1 MPMSHIDSN
10 SSTLSEAARFGID
23 YARQQLAG
31 KSILV
36 LTGAGVSTESGIP
49 DYRGEGKTERHPMT
63 FDVFMGTEQA
73 RARYWARSYVG
84 WSVIANAKPN
94 GSHFAL
100 AQAESLG
107 RISHIITQNV
117 DSLHQQAGSKKV
129 TELHGRLDKVICM
142 SCRQLLDRSKMDL
155 LIEKLNPEIQK
166 DLSVEFT
173 PDGDAEVEAT
183 ANFKIPNCPECFGI
197 LKPDVVFFGE
207 SVPAERVASTME
219 QLERSDVLLVAG
231 SSLTVNSGMRFARAA
246 SKAGKPIVIVN
257 VGPTKAD
264 ELALAK
270 IEAPTSIALEELL
283 ID

>member
-1 MPMSHIDSN
+1 MLNINPN
-10 SSTLSEAARFGID
+10 PLTLSEAARFGLD
-23 YARQQLAG
+23 YAREQLAG

-63 FDVFMGTEQA
+63 FDVFMGTEAA

-142 SCRQLLDRSKMDL
+142 SCRS
-155 LIEKLNPEIQK
+155 LIERLRMDSLIEIANPSIKK

-173 PDGDAEVEAT
+173 PDGDAEIEAT
-183 ANFKIPNCPECFGI
+183 ADFRIPPCPSCGGI

-207 SVPAERVASTME
+207 SVPTERVAATMDH
-219 QLERSDVLLVAG
+219 LERCDALLVAG

-246 SKAGKPIVIVN
+246 NKAGKPIVIVN

-264 ELALAK
+264 EFALAK

>member
-1 MPMSHIDSN
+1 MPSIDSN
-10 SSTLSEAARFGID
+10 PPTLSEAARFGLD

-49 DYRGEGKTERHPMT
+49 DYRGEGKKERHPMT
-63 FDVFMGTEQA
+63 FDVFMGSELA
-73 RARYWARSYVG
+73 RKRYWARSYVG

-94 GSHFAL
+94 ASHFAL

-107 RISHIITQNV
+107 RISHLITQNV
-117 DSLHQQAGSKKV
+117 DSLHQVAGSKLV
-129 TELHGRLDKVICM
+129 TDLHGRLDQVICM
-142 SCRQLLDRSKMDL
+142 SCKTRTSRLEMDAS
-155 LIEKLNPEIQK
+155 IEELNPGIAK
-166 DLSVEFT
+166 DVSVEFT

-183 ANFKIPNCPECFGI
+183 ADFRIPSCPKCQGV

-207 SVPAERVASTME
+207 TVPAERVAITMSE
-219 QLERSDVLLVAG
+219 LEKSDALLVAG

-257 VGPTKAD
+257 LGPTRAD
-264 ELALAK
+264 QIAVAK
-270 IEAPTSIALEELL
+270 IEAPTSVALEELL

>member
-1 MPMSHIDSN
+1 MPNIDSN
-10 SSTLSEAARFGID
+10 PLTLSEAARFGLD
-23 YARQQLAG
+23 YAREQLAG

-63 FDVFMGTEQA
+63 FDVFMGTEAA

-94 GSHFAL
+94 ASHFAL

-142 SCRQLLDRSKMDL
+142 TCRTLIDRLRMDD
-155 LIEKLNPEIQK
+155 LIEDLNPAIRK

-173 PDGDAEVEAT
+173 PDGDAEVEA
-183 ANFKIPNCPECFGI
+183 ASDFRIPPCPGCGGI

-207 SVPAERVASTME
+207 SVPTERVASTME
-219 QLERSDVLLVAG
+219 QLERAEALLVAG
-231 SSLTVNSGMRFARAA
+231 SSLTVNSGMRFARVANK
-246 SKAGKPIVIVN
+246 SGKPIVIVN
-257 VGPTKAD
+257 VGPTRAD
-264 ELALAK
+264 EIALAK
-270 IEAPTSIALEELL
+270 IEAPTSVALEELL

>member
-1 MPMSHIDSN
+1 MLNINPN
-10 SSTLSEAARFGID
+10 PSTLSEAARFGLD
-23 YARQQLAG
+23 YAREQLAG

-49 DYRGEGKTERHPMT
+49 DYRGAGKTERHPMT
-63 FDVFMGTEQA
+63 FDVFMGSETA

-94 GSHFAL
+94 ASHFAL

-142 SCRQLLDRSKMDL
+142 SCRTLIDRLRMDS
-155 LIEKLNPEIQK
+155 LIENANPNIRK
-166 DLSVEFT
+166 DMSVEFT
-173 PDGDAEVEAT
+173 PDGDAEIEAT
-183 ANFKIPNCPECFGI
+183 ADFRIPPCPSCGGI

-207 SVPAERVASTME
+207 GVPTERVSATMN
-219 QLERSDVLLVAG
+219 QLERSDALLVAG

-246 SKAGKPIVIVN
+246 NKAGKPIVIVN

-264 ELALAK
+264 EIALAK
-270 IEAPTSIALEELL
+270 IEAPTSVALAELL

>member
-1 MPMSHIDSN
+1 MLNINPN
-10 SSTLSEAARFGID
+10 PLTLSEAARFGLD
-23 YARQQLAG
+23 YAREQLAG

-63 FDVFMGTEQA
+63 FDVFMGTETA

-107 RISHIITQNV
+107 RISHVITQNV

-142 SCRQLLDRSKMDL
+142 SCRS
-155 LIEKLNPEIQK
+155 LIERLRMDSLIEIANPSIKK

-173 PDGDAEVEAT
+173 PDGDAEIEAT
-183 ANFKIPNCPECFGI
+183 ADFRIPPCPSCGGI

-207 SVPAERVASTME
+207 SVPTERVAATMD
-219 QLERSDVLLVAG
+219 QLERCDALLVAG

-246 SKAGKPIVIVN
+246 NKAGKPIVIVN

-264 ELALAK
+264 EFALAK

>member
-1 MPMSHIDSN
+1 MLNINPN
-10 SSTLSEAARFGID
+10 PLTLSEAARFGLD
-23 YARQQLAG
+23 YAREQLAG

-63 FDVFMGTEQA
+63 FDVFMGTEAA

-142 SCRQLLDRSKMDL
+142 SCRT
-155 LIEKLNPEIQK
+155 LIERLRMDSLIEEANPSIKK
-166 DLSVEFT
+166 DMSVEFT

-183 ANFKIPNCPECFGI
+183 ADFRIPPCPNCGGI

-207 SVPAERVASTME
+207 SVPTERVAATMD
-219 QLERSDVLLVAG
+219 QLERCDALLVAG

-246 SKAGKPIVIVN
+246 NKAGKPIVIVN

-264 ELALAK
+264 EIALAK

>member
-1 MPMSHIDSN
+1 MPNIDPN
-10 SSTLSEAARFGID
+10 PLTLSEAARFGLD
-23 YARQQLAG
+23 YAREQLAG

-63 FDVFMGTEQA
+63 FDVFMGTEAA

-94 GSHFAL
+94 ASHFAL

-142 SCRQLLDRSKMDL
+142 TCRALIDRLRMDD
-155 LIEKLNPEIQK
+155 LIEDLNPTIRK

-173 PDGDAEVEAT
+173 PDGDAEVEA
-183 ANFKIPNCPECFGI
+183 ASDFRIPPCKGCGGI

-207 SVPAERVASTME
+207 SVPTERVASTME
-219 QLERSDVLLVAG
+219 QLERAEALLVAG

-246 SKAGKPIVIVN
+246 NKAGKPIVIVN

-264 ELALAK
+264 EIALAK
-270 IEAPTSIALEELL
+270 IEAPTSVALEELL

>member
-1 MPMSHIDSN
+1 MSNIDPNPM
-10 SSTLSEAARFGID
+10 TLSEAARFGLE
-23 YARQQLAG
+23 YAREQLAG

-63 FDVFMGTEQA
+63 FDVFMGTQQA

-94 GSHFAL
+94 ASHFAL

-107 RISHIITQNV
+107 KISHIITQNV
-117 DSLHQQAGSKKV
+117 DSLHQQAGSRKV
-129 TELHGRLDKVICM
+129 TELHGRLDKVVCM
-142 SCRQLLDRSKMDL
+142 SCRGLIERSSMDL
-155 LIEKLNPEIQK
+155 LIEQLNPGIQK
-166 DLSVEFT
+166 DVAVEFT

-183 ANFKIPNCPECFGI
+183 ANFRIPNCPACTGI

-207 SVPAERVASTME
+207 SVPADRVAITME
-219 QLERSDVLLVAG
+219 QLERADALLVAG

-257 VGPTKAD
+257 VGPTRAD
-264 ELALAK
+264 EIALAK

>member
-1 MPMSHIDSN
+1 MTATDPN
-10 SSTLSEAARFGID
+10 PLTLSEAARFGLD

-63 FDVFMGTEQA
+63 FDVFMGSVEA
-73 RARYWARSYVG
+73 RKRYWARSYVG

-94 GSHFAL
+94 ASHFAL

-107 RISHIITQNV
+107 RVAHVVTQNV

-129 TELHGRLDKVICM
+129 TDLHGRLDQVVCM
-142 SCRQLLDRSKMDL
+142 SCQVLLPRLQMDQ
-155 LIEKLNPEIQK
+155 LIEELNYGIRK
-166 DLSVEFT
+166 DLNVEFT

-183 ANFKIPNCPECFGI
+183 ADFKIPNCPSCQGV

-207 SVPAERVASTME
+207 SVPSSRVSSTMAE
-219 QLERSDVLLVAG
+219 LERLDALVVAG
-231 SSLTVNSGMRFARAA
+231 SSLTVNSGMRFVRAA
-246 SKAGKPIVIVN
+246 SKQGKPIVIVN
-257 VGPTKAD
+257 IGPTRAD
-264 ELALAK
+264 DIAVAK
-270 IEAPTSIALEELL
+270 IEAPTSLALEELL
-283 ID
+283 IA

>member
-1 MPMSHIDSN
+1 MITTDANQP
-10 SSTLSEAARFGID
+10 TLSEAARYGLD

-63 FDVFMGTEQA
+63 FDVFMGSNEA
-73 RARYWARSYVG
+73 RMRYWARSYVG

-94 GSHFAL
+94 PSHFAL

-107 RISHIITQNV
+107 RVSHLITQNV

-129 TELHGRLDKVICM
+129 TDLHGRLDQVVCMDCRVVISRIEM
-142 SCRQLLDRSKMDL
+142 DQLLEDL
-155 LIEKLNPEIQK
+155 NSGLTKDTVAEIA
-166 DLSVEFT
+166 
-173 PDGDAEVEAT
+173 PDGDAEVET
-183 ANFKIPNCPECFGI
+183 SVDFNVPDCPGCEGV

-207 SVPAERVASTME
+207 SVPTSRVSSSMVELERVDA
-219 QLERSDVLLVAG
+219 LVVAG

-246 SKAGKPIVIVN
+246 SKQGKPIVIVN
-257 VGPTKAD
+257 LGQTRAD
-264 ELALAK
+264 DIAVAK
-270 IEAPTSIALEELL
+270 IEAPTSLALEELFL
-283 ID
+283 A

>member
-1 MPMSHIDSN
+1 MPNIDPN
-10 SSTLSEAARFGID
+10 PLTLSEAARFGLD
-23 YARQQLAG
+23 YAREQLAG

-63 FDVFMGTEQA
+63 FDVFMGTEAA

-94 GSHFAL
+94 ASHFAL

-117 DSLHQQAGSKKV
+117 DSLHQKAGSKKV

-142 SCRQLLDRSKMDL
+142 TCRALIDRLRMDN
-155 LIEKLNPEIQK
+155 LIEDLNPTIRK

-173 PDGDAEVEAT
+173 PDGDAEVDA
-183 ANFKIPNCPECFGI
+183 ASDFRIPPCPGCGGI

-207 SVPAERVASTME
+207 SVPTERVASTME
-219 QLERSDVLLVAG
+219 QLERAEALLIAG

-246 SKAGKPIVIVN
+246 NKAGKPIVIVN

-264 ELALAK
+264 EIALAK
-270 IEAPTSIALEELL
+270 IEAPTSVALEELL

>member
-1 MPMSHIDSN
+1 MPNIDPN
-10 SSTLSEAARFGID
+10 PLTLSEAARFGLD
-23 YARQQLAG
+23 YAREQLAG

-63 FDVFMGTEQA
+63 FDVFMGTEAA

-94 GSHFAL
+94 ASHFAL

-142 SCRQLLDRSKMDL
+142 TCRALIDRLRMDD
-155 LIEKLNPEIQK
+155 LIEDLNPAIRK

-173 PDGDAEVEAT
+173 PDGDAEVEA
-183 ANFKIPNCPECFGI
+183 ASDFRIPPCTGCGGI

-207 SVPAERVASTME
+207 TVPTERVASTME
-219 QLERSDVLLVAG
+219 QLERAEALLVAG

-246 SKAGKPIVIVN
+246 NKAGKPIVIVN
-257 VGPTKAD
+257 VGPTRAD
-264 ELALAK
+264 EIALAK
-270 IEAPTSIALEELL
+270 IEAPTSVALEELL

>member
-1 MPMSHIDSN
+1 MLNINPN
-10 SSTLSEAARFGID
+10 PLTLSEAARFGLD
-23 YARQQLAG
+23 YAREQLAG

-63 FDVFMGTEQA
+63 FDVFMGTEAA
-73 RARYWARSYVG
+73 RSRYWARSYVG

-142 SCRQLLDRSKMDL
+142 SCRS
-155 LIEKLNPEIQK
+155 LIERLRMDSLIEIANPSIKK

-173 PDGDAEVEAT
+173 PDGDAEIEAT
-183 ANFKIPNCPECFGI
+183 ADFRIPPCPSCGGI

-207 SVPAERVASTME
+207 SVPTERVAATMDH
-219 QLERSDVLLVAG
+219 LERCDALLVAG

-246 SKAGKPIVIVN
+246 NKAGKPIVIVN

-264 ELALAK
+264 EFALAK

>member
-1 MPMSHIDSN
+1 MTSTDPKPL
-10 SSTLSEAARFGID
+10 TLSETARFGLG

-31 KSILV
+31 KTILV

-63 FDVFMGTEQA
+63 FDVFMGSVEA
-73 RARYWARSYVG
+73 RQRYWARSYVG

-94 GSHFAL
+94 AGHFVL

-107 RISHIITQNV
+107 RIGHIVTQNV

-129 TELHGRLDKVICM
+129 TDLHGRLDQVICM
-142 SCRQLLDRSKMDL
+142 SCRLSLPRLDMDGF
-155 LIEKLNPEIQK
+155 IEELNPGITK
-166 DLSVEFT
+166 DQTVEFT

-183 ANFKIPNCPECFGI
+183 ADFRIPSCPKCDGV

-207 SVPAERVASTME
+207 SVPTARVSQSMAE
-219 QLERSDVLLVAG
+219 LEKVDALLVAG

-246 SKAGKPIVIVN
+246 SKQGKPIVIVN
-257 VGPTKAD
+257 IGPTRAD
-264 ELALAK
+264 EIAIAK

-283 ID
+283 IA

>member
-1 MPMSHIDSN
+1 MTSTDPKPL
-10 SSTLSEAARFGID
+10 TLSETARFGLG

-31 KSILV
+31 KTILV

-63 FDVFMGTEQA
+63 FDVFMGSVEA
-73 RARYWARSYVG
+73 RQRYWARSYVG

-94 GSHFAL
+94 AGHFVL

-107 RISHIITQNV
+107 RIGHIVTQNV

-129 TELHGRLDKVICM
+129 TDLHGRLDQVICM
-142 SCRQLLDRSKMDL
+142 SCRLSLPRLDMDGF
-155 LIEKLNPEIQK
+155 IEELNAGITK
-166 DLSVEFT
+166 DQTVEFT

-183 ANFKIPNCPECFGI
+183 ADFRIPSCPKCDGV

-207 SVPAERVASTME
+207 SVPTARVSQSMAE
-219 QLERSDVLLVAG
+219 LEKVDALLVAG

-246 SKAGKPIVIVN
+246 SKQGKPIVIVN
-257 VGPTKAD
+257 IGPTRAD
-264 ELALAK
+264 EIAIAK

-283 ID
+283 IA

>member
-1 MPMSHIDSN
+1 MPNIDPN
-10 SSTLSEAARFGID
+10 PLTLSEAARFGLD
-23 YARQQLAG
+23 YAREQLAG

-63 FDVFMGTEQA
+63 FDVFMGTEAA

-84 WSVIANAKPN
+84 WSVIATAKPN
-94 GSHFAL
+94 ASHFAL

-142 SCRQLLDRSKMDL
+142 TCRALIDRLRMDD
-155 LIEKLNPEIQK
+155 LIEDLNPAIRK

-173 PDGDAEVEAT
+173 PDGDAEVEA
-183 ANFKIPNCPECFGI
+183 ASDFRIPPCPGCGGI

-207 SVPAERVASTME
+207 SVPTERVASTME
-219 QLERSDVLLVAG
+219 QLERAEALLVAG

-246 SKAGKPIVIVN
+246 NKAGKPIVIVN
-257 VGPTKAD
+257 VGPTRAD
-264 ELALAK
+264 EIALAK
-270 IEAPTSIALEELL
+270 IEAPTSVALEELL

>member
-1 MPMSHIDSN
+1 MPNIDSN
-10 SSTLSEAARFGID
+10 PSTLSEAARFGLD
-23 YARQQLAG
+23 YAREQLAG

-63 FDVFMGTEQA
+63 FDAFMGSEQA

-117 DSLHQQAGSKKV
+117 DSLHQQAGSKKI
-129 TELHGRLDKVICM
+129 TELHGRLDKVVCM
-142 SCRQLLDRSKMDL
+142 SCRGLLDRSKMDL
-155 LIEKLNPEIQK
+155 LIEEINPGIQK
-166 DLSVEFT
+166 NVSVEFT
-173 PDGDAEVEAT
+173 PDGDAEVEASVS
-183 ANFKIPNCPECFGI
+183 FLVPQCPTCTGI

-207 SVPAERVASTME
+207 SVPSERVVSTME
-219 QLERSDVLLVAG
+219 QLERSDALLVAG

-246 SKAGKPIVIVN
+246 TKTGKPIVIVN

-264 ELALAK
+264 DLAIAK

>member
-1 MPMSHIDSN
+1 MLNINPN
-10 SSTLSEAARFGID
+10 PSTLSEAARFGLD
-23 YARQQLAG
+23 YAREQLAG

-63 FDVFMGTEQA
+63 FDVFMGTEEA

-107 RISHIITQNV
+107 RISHIVTQNV
-117 DSLHQQAGSKKV
+117 DSLHQQAGSRKV
-129 TELHGRLDKVICM
+129 TELHGRLDKVVCM
-142 SCRQLLDRSKMDL
+142 SCRTLIDRLRMDS
-155 LIEKLNPEIQK
+155 LIEEVNPLIKK
-166 DLSVEFT
+166 DMSVEFT
-173 PDGDAEVEAT
+173 PDGDAEIEAT
-183 ANFKIPNCPECFGI
+183 ADFQIPPCPSCGGI

-207 SVPAERVASTME
+207 SVPTERVAASME
-219 QLERSDVLLVAG
+219 QLDRADALLVAG

-246 SKAGKPIVIVN
+246 NKAGKPIVIVN

-264 ELALAK
+264 EIALAK

>member
-1 MPMSHIDSN
+1 MPNIDSN
-10 SSTLSEAARFGID
+10 PSTLSEAARFGLD
-23 YARQQLAG
+23 YAREQLAG

-63 FDVFMGTEQA
+63 FDAFMGSEQA

-117 DSLHQQAGSKKV
+117 DSLHQQAGSKKI
-129 TELHGRLDKVICM
+129 TELHGRLDKVVCM
-142 SCRQLLDRSKMDL
+142 SCRGLLDRSKMDV
-155 LIEKLNPEIQK
+155 LIEQLNPGIQK
-166 DLSVEFT
+166 DVSVEFT
-173 PDGDAEVEAT
+173 PDGDAEVEAS
-183 ANFKIPNCPECFGI
+183 ASFRIPKCPSCFGI

-207 SVPAERVASTME
+207 SVPTERVVSTME
-219 QLERSDVLLVAG
+219 QLERSDALLVAG

-264 ELALAK
+264 DIAIAK
-270 IEAPTSIALEELL
+270 IEAPTSVALEELL

>member
-1 MPMSHIDSN
+1 MLNINPN
-10 SSTLSEAARFGID
+10 PLTLSEAARFGLD
-23 YARQQLAG
+23 YAREQLAG

-63 FDVFMGTEQA
+63 FDVFMGTEAA

-107 RISHIITQNV
+107 RISHVITQNV

-142 SCRQLLDRSKMDL
+142 SCRS
-155 LIEKLNPEIQK
+155 LIERLRMDSLIEIANPSIKK

-173 PDGDAEVEAT
+173 PDGDAEIEAT
-183 ANFKIPNCPECFGI
+183 ADFRIPPCPSCGGI

-207 SVPAERVASTME
+207 SVPTERVAATMDH
-219 QLERSDVLLVAG
+219 LERCDALLVAG

-246 SKAGKPIVIVN
+246 NKAGKPIVIVN

-264 ELALAK
+264 EFALAK

>member
-1 MPMSHIDSN
+1 MTSTDPKPL
-10 SSTLSEAARFGID
+10 TLSETARFGLG

-31 KSILV
+31 KTILV

-63 FDVFMGTEQA
+63 FDVFMGSVEA
-73 RARYWARSYVG
+73 RQRYWARSYVG

-94 GSHFAL
+94 AGHFVL

-107 RISHIITQNV
+107 RIGHIVTQNV

-129 TELHGRLDKVICM
+129 TDLHGRLDQVICM
-142 SCRQLLDRSKMDL
+142 SCRLSLPRLDMDGF
-155 LIEKLNPEIQK
+155 IEELNPGITK
-166 DLSVEFT
+166 DQTVEFT

-183 ANFKIPNCPECFGI
+183 ADFRIPSCPKCDGV

-207 SVPAERVASTME
+207 SVPTARVSQSMTE
-219 QLERSDVLLVAG
+219 LEKVDALLVAG

-246 SKAGKPIVIVN
+246 SKQGKPIVIVN
-257 VGPTKAD
+257 IGPTRAD
-264 ELALAK
+264 EIAIAK

-283 ID
+283 IA

>member
-1 MPMSHIDSN
+1 MTTIDPN
-10 SSTLSEAARFGID
+10 PPTLSEAARFGLD

-63 FDVFMGTEQA
+63 FDVFMGSVDA
-73 RARYWARSYVG
+73 RKRYWARSYVG
-84 WSVIANAKPN
+84 WSVISNAKPN

-107 RISHIITQNV
+107 RIAHIVTQNV

-129 TELHGRLDKVICM
+129 TDLHGRLDQVICM
-142 SCRQLLDRSKMDL
+142 SCQLVLPRLQMDH
-155 LIEKLNPEIQK
+155 LIEELNIGIRK
-166 DLSVEFT
+166 DLNVEFT
-173 PDGDAEVEAT
+173 PDGDAEVEASS
-183 ANFKIPNCPECFGI
+183 NFQIPDCPSCSGV

-207 SVPAERVASTME
+207 SVPSPRVLATMAE
-219 QLERSDVLLVAG
+219 LERLDALVVAG

-246 SKAGKPIVIVN
+246 SKQGKPIVIVN
-257 VGPTKAD
+257 IGPTRAD
-264 ELALAK
+264 DIAVAK
-270 IEAPTSIALEELL
+270 IEAPTSLALEELL
-283 ID
+283 IA

>member
-1 MPMSHIDSN
+1 MTSTDPKPL
-10 SSTLSEAARFGID
+10 TLSETARFGLG

-31 KSILV
+31 KTILV

-63 FDVFMGTEQA
+63 FDAFMGSVEA
-73 RARYWARSYVG
+73 RQRYWARSYVG

-94 GSHFAL
+94 AGHFVL

-107 RISHIITQNV
+107 RIGHIVTQNV

-129 TELHGRLDKVICM
+129 TDLHGRLDQVICM
-142 SCRQLLDRSKMDL
+142 SCRLSLPRLDMDGF
-155 LIEKLNPEIQK
+155 IEELNPGITK
-166 DLSVEFT
+166 DQTVEFT

-183 ANFKIPNCPECFGI
+183 ADFRIPSCPKCDGV

-207 SVPAERVASTME
+207 SVPTARVSQSMAE
-219 QLERSDVLLVAG
+219 LEKVDALLVAG

-246 SKAGKPIVIVN
+246 SKQGKPIVIVN
-257 VGPTKAD
+257 IGPTRAD
-264 ELALAK
+264 EIAIAK

-283 ID
+283 IA

>member
-1 MPMSHIDSN
+1 MHNIDSN
-10 SSTLSEAARFGID
+10 PSTLSEAARFGIE
-23 YARQQLAG
+23 YAREQLAG

-63 FDVFMGTEQA
+63 FDVFMGSEQA

-129 TELHGRLDKVICM
+129 TELHGRLDKVVCM
-142 SCRQLLDRSKMDL
+142 SCRTLLDRSKMDL
-155 LIEKLNPEIQK
+155 LIEQLNPGIQK
-166 DLSVEFT
+166 DVSVEFT
-173 PDGDAEVEAT
+173 PDGDAEVEVSASFIT
-183 ANFKIPNCPECFGI
+183 PKCQACTGI

-207 SVPAERVASTME
+207 SVPTERVVSTME
-219 QLERSDVLLVAG
+219 QLERVDALLVAG

-246 SKAGKPIVIVN
+246 NKAGKPIVIVN

-264 ELALAK
+264 DIAIAK

>member
-1 MPMSHIDSN
+1 MPNIDSN
-10 SSTLSEAARFGID
+10 PSTLSEAARFGLD
-23 YARQQLAG
+23 YAREQLAG

-63 FDVFMGTEQA
+63 FDAFMGSEQA

-117 DSLHQQAGSKKV
+117 DSLHQQAGSKKI
-129 TELHGRLDKVICM
+129 TELHGRLDKVVCM
-142 SCRQLLDRSKMDL
+142 SCRGLRDRSKMDV
-155 LIEKLNPEIQK
+155 LIEQLNPGIQK
-166 DLSVEFT
+166 DVSVEFT
-173 PDGDAEVEAT
+173 PDGDAEVEAS
-183 ANFKIPNCPECFGI
+183 ASFRIPKCPSCFGI

-207 SVPAERVASTME
+207 SVPTERVVSTME
-219 QLERSDVLLVAG
+219 QLERSDALLVAG

-264 ELALAK
+264 DIAIAK
-270 IEAPTSIALEELL
+270 IEAPTSVALEELL

>member
-1 MPMSHIDSN
+1 
-10 SSTLSEAARFGID
+10 
-23 YARQQLAG
+23 
-31 KSILV
+31 
-36 LTGAGVSTESGIP
+36 
-49 DYRGEGKTERHPMT
+49 MT
-63 FDVFMGTEQA
+63 FDVFMGSEQA

-94 GSHFAL
+94 ASHYAL
-100 AQAESLG
+100 AQAESFG

-142 SCRQLLDRSKMDL
+142 TCRALLERSNMDH
-155 LIEKLNPEIQK
+155 LIEQLNPGIQK
-166 DLSVEFT
+166 DVSVEFT
-173 PDGDAEVEAT
+173 PDGDAEVEASESFT
-183 ANFKIPNCPECFGI
+183 IPKCPSCSGI

-207 SVPAERVASTME
+207 SVPTERVVSTME
-219 QLERSDVLLVAG
+219 QLDRADALLVAG

-246 SKAGKPIVIVN
+246 NKAGKPIVIVN

-264 ELALAK
+264 DIAVAK